1 MNWFAEAFP
10 ERFIQTGI
18 AEQNLVAVA
27 SGLAS
32 MGKIPFASSYAAFNP
47 GRNWEQIKTNI
58 CLNDQPVKIIGS
70 HAGLMTGL
78 DGATHQ
84 MLEDIALTRTL
95 PNMIVICPLD
105 SVEAE
110 KATMTIAEDS
120 RPTYMRLARDN
131 SPVVTT
137 VRTPFSLKS
146 AQVFSPGKDITIIST
161 GIMTYEALVAA
172 EQLYATGIDAEV
184 IHVPVIKPLDAV
196 TILRSVQKTGAV
208 ITVEEAQ
215 LIGGLGSAVA
225 ELLGE
230 NLPTAMKR
238 IGVVDRFGESGKPY
252 ELMDIF
258 GLRSNDIV
266 KAVHGLM
273 TELGR
278 Q

>member
-1 MNWFAEAFP
+1 
-10 ERFIQTGI
+10 
-18 AEQNLVAVA
+18 
-27 SGLAS
+27 
-32 MGKIPFASSYAAFNP
+32 
-47 GRNWEQIKTNI
+47 
-58 CLNDQPVKIIGS
+58 
-70 HAGLMTGL
+70 
-78 DGATHQ
+78 
-84 MLEDIALTRTL
+84 
-95 PNMIVICPLD
+95 
-105 SVEAE
+105 
-110 KATMTIAEDS
+110 
-120 RPTYMRLARDN
+120 MRLARDN

-252 ELMDIF
+252 ELMDKF